1 MGKLSRR
8 RKSGLRKPS
17 KVKPTDPL
25 PPGTKTKEASCGS
38 CRVRKTKCT
47 GDRPACVQCLKA
59 ASAKGCEAS
68 LVRCVYAGAS
78 VFATSEDREF
88 EAARGGRGAQCY
100 WGEAHAEEIGGV
112 TARAGARGAEELE
125 EEETPALPT
134 SSAWPSVDAPAEEP
148 ARSPSP
154 ALSIDTSTL
163 PSRTPSPLDTPPTS
177 PLTARLRPTPF
188 RPPPLPLPTLPP
200 SPSVPSAFSTGRLA
214 FPPSPTRPALF
225 NIPARSTLATAFLVN
240 PADTLLDSPLPSGLT
255 LRTLVPLAFSSTS
268 TPLEPLPSTLDA
280 GFWAG
285 GPLSHDE
292 VNEWPGLR
300 HVAKRSIGG

>member
-1 MGKLSRR
+1 MGKSGRR
-8 RKSGLRKPS
+8 R
-17 KVKPTDPL
+17 
-25 PPGTKTKEASCGS
+25 
-38 CRVRKTKCT
+38 RVRKTKCT
-47 GDRPACVQCLKA
+47 SDRPACVQCLKA
-59 ASAKGCEAS
+59 AAAKGCDTS
-68 LVRCVYAGAS
+68 LVRCVYSAAS

-100 WGEAHAEEIGGV
+100 WGEGRAEGGGGGDAVARDERAEEP
-112 TARAGARGAEELE
+112 E
-125 EEETPALPT
+125 EEDVAVLPSASASTTVDT
-134 SSAWPSVDAPAEEP
+134 SAEQP

-154 ALSIDTSTL
+154 ASSIDTCTL
-163 PSRTPSPLDTPPTS
+163 PSRSPSPPDTPPTS
-177 PLTARLRPTPF
+177 PFTARLAPTPF
-188 RPPPLPLPTLPP
+188 RPPPLPLPVSPP
-200 SPSVPSAFSTGRLA
+200 SIPSAFSTGRLA

-240 PADTLLDSPLPSGLT
+240 PADTLLDSPLPSRLT
-255 LRTLVPLAFSSTS
+255 LRTQVPLAFSSTS

-292 VNEWPGLR
+292 VNEWPGLK